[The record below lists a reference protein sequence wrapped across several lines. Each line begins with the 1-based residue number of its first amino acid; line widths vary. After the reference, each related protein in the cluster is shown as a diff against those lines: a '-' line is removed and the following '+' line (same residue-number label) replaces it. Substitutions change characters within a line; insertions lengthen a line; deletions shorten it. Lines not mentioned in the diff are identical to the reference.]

1 MKKYLWL
8 LTLAIF
14 LLHGCIPSI
23 YPLYSEDKLVF
34 EELLI
39 GEWREDGDVSSEASG
54 QPVYPLWHFERGD
67 EDGTYYTL
75 IHTSEE
81 GKTSS
86 YEVHLVKLGDL
97 VYFDFY
103 PDGDENGVKDLDDFL
118 QIHLFPVHT
127 FAKVE
132 LSKEKVVFHMFDT
145 DWLAKLIEQR
155 KIRIRHE
162 ETDGMLLLSAGTE
175 ELQQFVEK
183 YGHDDKAYVDPV
195 VLLRNK

>member
-8 LTLAIF
+8 LTLIIF

-23 YPLYSEDKLVF
+23 YPLYSEDKLIF
-34 EELLI
+34 DELLI
-39 GEWREDGDVSSEASG
+39 GEWHEDGNVSSETSG
-54 QPVYPLWHFERGD
+54 QPAYPLWRFERGD
-67 EDGTYYTL
+67 EAGTFYTL
-75 IHTSEE
+75 LHTGEE

-86 YEVHLVKLGDL
+86 YAVHLVELGDQA
-97 VYFDFY
+97 YFDFY
-103 PDGDENGVKDLDDFL
+103 PEGDQNGVKDLDDFL

-132 LSKEKVVFHMFDT
+132 ISAERVAFYMFDT
-145 DWLAKLIEQR
+145 DWLSKLIEQR

-162 ETDGMLLLSAGTE
+162 ETDDMLLLSAGTE

-183 YGHDDKAYVDPV
+183 YGHDEKAYIDPV